1 MKNAWAIKILDDEVL
16 NTSVQLGVKDIVI
29 YGGPGFSFIPGTDI
43 KLNKSRAS
51 LEDYKELVKK
61 VSSYGLKIAAIEGGI
76 GCYPKYRD
84 LLLGG
89 PKRDEIIE
97 QLIDEI
103 RDMARAGIPI
113 FGYHWMLNCVWRSEH
128 VKIRGNSQARY
139 FNLNKKNYHPMKHY
153 PIEHEF
159 QDSDSKITH
168 NALWQ
173 NLEYWIKSIT
183 PVAEEEGI
191 KLGIHPDD
199 PPVESINGVPRIFS
213 TFESYKRLIEIY
225 PSDSNGI
232 EFCQGTFS
240 EMNEDIYE
248 IIEYFAKRNKI
259 LYVHFRNV
267 SSQLPTFTEEFINN
281 GYVDMYKAMNIYNKF
296 GYQGVFMDDHC
307 PLIDKDIEFPG
318 NWGGY
323 RSRIFAQGYIQAMIE
338 SIKKQKK

>member
-1 MKNAWAIKILDDEVL
+1 MKNAWAIKILDEEVL
-16 NTSVQLGVKDIVI
+16 NTSVQLGVKDIVV
-29 YGGPGFSFIPGTDI
+29 YGGPGFRFLPGTEI
-43 KLNKSRAS
+43 KLNKPRAT
-51 LEDYKELVKK
+51 LEDYKKLVNR
-61 VSSYGLKIAAIEGGI
+61 VDSYGLKIAAIEGGI

-97 QLIDEI
+97 ELIDEI
-103 RDMARAGIPI
+103 RDIARAGIPVL
-113 FGYHWMLNCVWRSEH
+113 GYHWMLNCVWRSEDI
-128 VKIRGNSQARY
+128 KIRGDSKARY
-139 FNLNKKNYHPMKHY
+139 FNLNTDNFQPMKHY

-159 QDSDSKITH
+159 SPDDSNITSED
-168 NALWQ
+168 LWR
-173 NLEYWIKSIT
+173 NLEYWIKAIT

-199 PPVESINGVPRIFS
+199 PPVGSINGVPRILSSFD
-213 TFESYKRLIEIY
+213 SYKRLIDIY
-225 PSDSNGI
+225 PSDANGI

-248 IIEYFAKRNKI
+248 MIEYFAKRNKI

-267 SSQLPTFTEEFINN
+267 SSQLPSFSEEFINN
-281 GYVDMYKAMNIYNKF
+281 GYVDMYKAMKIYNKY
-296 GYQGVFMDDHC
+296 GYEGVFMDDHC
-307 PLIDKDIEFPG
+307 PLIDNDIDFPG

-338 SIKKQKK
+338 SVKKS